1 MGISERKQ
9 REKEGRR
16 SSILAHAKT
25 LIYKYG
31 AGACSMQDIADKAE
45 ISKAALYIYFKSKED
60 LLEALADEAQKEF
73 VEYAETKLTPE
84 MSGIESLRM
93 LWLCYIDI
101 LGEASDIFIGI
112 GVKNYFLAEKKAGE
126 FVLHSAHASFLKL
139 TKLIEKIIKKGM
151 NDGTLVSSV
160 SPENLTRTVILMA
173 SGIIQNITM
182 LPEKMR
188 NSKII
193 ISEMRTVFEIMLR
206 GLASDQ
212 TDTSNL
218 SLA

>member
-1 MGISERKQ
+1 MGISERKK
-9 REKEGRR
+9 REKEERR
-16 SSILAHAKT
+16 SLILTHAKT
-25 LIYKYG
+25 LIYKHG
-31 AGACSMQDIADKAE
+31 AGSCSMQDIADKAE

-60 LLEALADEAQKEF
+60 LLEAIADDAQKEF

-84 MSGIESLRM
+84 MNGIESLRM

-112 GVKNYFLAEKKAGE
+112 GVKNYFLTERKSDE
-126 FVLHSAHASFLKL
+126 FILHSANASFLKL
-139 TKLIEKIIKKGM
+139 AKLIEKIIKKGID
-151 NDGTLVSSV
+151 DGTLLSSIN
-160 SPENLTRTVILMA
+160 PAKLTKIVILMA
-173 SGIIQNITM
+173 SGIIQNIAL

-188 NSKII
+188 NSKVI

-206 GLASDQ
+206 GLASEK
-212 TDTSNL
+212 TDKAHL